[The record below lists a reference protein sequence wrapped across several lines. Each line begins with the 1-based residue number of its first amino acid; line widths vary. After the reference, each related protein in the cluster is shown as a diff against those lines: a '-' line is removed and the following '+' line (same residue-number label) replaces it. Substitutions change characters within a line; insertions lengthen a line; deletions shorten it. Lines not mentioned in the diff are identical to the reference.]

1 MDDESFRMIANPY
14 RLAKDEYTVNKTND
28 TKRPSFKEG
37 LKIAVETEYKDMYIN
52 PLIHRKIYE
61 GITCILNEYI
71 IDKIVEDEVDCI
83 IESSLNHVLHE

>member
-14 RLAKDEYTVNKTND
+14 RLAKDEYTVNKTD
-28 TKRPSFKEG
+28 DKKRPSFRNE

-61 GITCILNEYI
+61 EITHILNEYL
-71 IDKIVEDEVDCI
+71 IDKLVEDELDCI
-83 IESSLNHVLHE
+83 IESSLHHVSTL